1 MKLLIL
7 SLLFFLFAFVSKAQ
21 VTDSI
26 YVEEGLYYYVKVH
39 QTDVDYLHISRDEC
53 LNIVGYIICVDTT
66 QTKEDNLLNIELFFG
81 NIQLH
86 RFIDAID
93 ITVDDVYLF
102 NTNFRYYILGKG
114 EKPEEL
120 LDKKNPLYHI
130 LELCKLRDLSQ
141 FKLLT
146 NPYEE

>member
-21 VTDSI
+21 VTDFI

-39 QTDVDYLHISRDEC
+39 QADTYYLHIYRDEC
-53 LNIVGYIICVDTT
+53 SNPIGYDLFVDTLE
-66 QTKEDNLLNIELFFG
+66 TKEDNLLNLELFFG

-86 RFIDAID
+86 RFINTQGFTA
-93 ITVDDVYLF
+93 DDVYLF
-102 NTNFRYYILGKG
+102 NTNFRYYVLDKG

-120 LDKKNPLYHI
+120 LDKKSTLYHM
-130 LELCKLRDLSQ
+130 LEICKLRDLSQ